1 MDTRSVADIV
11 AQYAKHGW
19 KLRRVLLSAEPDD
32 AVRAVAGDAEI
43 VRGRQNALWF
53 SRRSQPDSEAWEL
66 RRLEGSPFALVAVI
80 PDEADDDEREETLA
94 DTEEEMLHARPAATG
109 H

>member
-1 MDTRSVADIV
+1 MDLRSLTDIV

-19 KLRRVLLSAEPDD
+19 KLRRVLLSSDPDD
-32 AVRAVAGDAEI
+32 AVRAAAGDAEI
-43 VRGRQNALWF
+43 RRGRQNALWF
-53 SRRSQPDSEAWEL
+53 SRRSRPDAEAWEL
-66 RRLEGSPFALVAVI
+66 RRLDGSPFALVAVI
-80 PDEADDDEREETLA
+80 PDEADDEEREEMLA